1 MSRIL
6 IIDDDRHIRSS
17 VLLDFWLHQI
27 PEMTYEWL
35 VRWPTDFLAILEA
48 NPSITH
54 LSLDHDLGHTDVSRE
69 INRLIWAEGERLH
82 QALRDKYILVHSMNT
97 PASEK
102 LVDMLKP
109 YCKEVVYYPLLKM
122 VTEQA
127 VTTSVSKVE
136 KRSAAWIKNL

>member
-6 IIDDDRHIRSS
+6 IIDDDRHIRSN

-35 VRWPTDFLAILEA
+35 VRWPADFLAILEA

-69 INRLIWAEGERLH
+69 LNRLIWEQGERLRE
-82 QALRDKYILVHSMNT
+82 ALKDRTVIVHSMNR
-97 PASEK
+97 AGAEK
-102 LVDMLKP
+102 LQGMIGQM
-109 YCKEVVYYPLLKM
+109 CKSFSVVPFSTM
-122 VTEQA
+122 FRA
-127 VTTSVSKVE
+127 
-136 KRSAAWIKNL
+136 